1 MSGRWWQRS
10 GGSAEEL
17 EGLREEV
24 ARLTQENLRL
34 RLEQQRPAG
43 LHHVQRQ
50 IARHAA
56 AGGEAAERASAQHEA
71 ADEAADEAVHALA
84 QAETARRAVL
94 DVLDSLVVAAG
105 QMQRQ
110 LTEGVP
116 LAELDRRVVDRRSPG
131 RVGDGRGAGT
141 VPVRRLDTASR

>member
-34 RLEQQRPAG
+34 RMEQQRPAG

-56 AGGEAAERASAQHEA
+56 AGGEAAERAA
-71 ADEAADEAVHALA
+71 AREEAADEAVHALA

-131 RVGDGRGAGT
+131 RVGDGRAAGT
-141 VPVRRLDTASR
+141 VPERRLDPASR